1 MGKPEESY
9 QYVTVETYVA
19 DHTSGLHGKVHVR
32 PVAGQGFST
41 SLRVRSPKEMRR
53 DYPIGTQF
61 RIYAKLTDRE
71 GGEPSYTRIT
81 TGHSKKSKD
90 RSLVDPQH
98 VRVIFPEFWR
108 IPAPLPKRDGPR
120 ERAGTRRM
128 AEDGA
133 VLARALVPWA
143 SAGTVHAA

>member
-71 GGEPSYTRIT
+71 GGEPFLHTHHNWPFEEVKR
-81 TGHSKKSKD
+81 
-90 RSLVDPQH
+90 
-98 VRVIFPEFWR
+98 
-108 IPAPLPKRDGPR
+108 PKPR
-120 ERAGTRRM
+120 
-128 AEDGA
+128 
-133 VLARALVPWA
+133 
-143 SAGTVHAA
+143 